1 MSAAELTASPPQ
13 AGVERSLCGW
23 GQTARSRCRVLRPR
37 GVEDVLEALAAHER
51 AGSGSGVIARGAGRS
66 YGDAAQ
72 NGGGEVLDMTG
83 LDRILAIDHGRG
95 LVSAQA
101 GATVAQLMAE
111 LAEHE
116 LTLPVVPGTRHVTL
130 AGAIA
135 SDIHGKNHHRDGG
148 LSKHVESISLCTP
161 AGGLAEISAQ
171 TDPEL
176 FYATLGGMGLTG
188 VIVAATLRVEP
199 LHAPWVIAEIDR
211 TDGLHQTLELMSGPE
226 RHRYSVAWLD
236 LLADGPK
243 MGRAIVSRA
252 DPLGSSDADTPSAR
266 PRRSR
271 RPHGGGSS
279 RDGRSLRG
287 GRSSRGGESYP
298 HALSRQAAFEVPR
311 GFPAVLLR
319 PASMRT
325 FNALRWRATQRCE
338 RGRRLAMTPYFFPLD
353 ALGEWNRLYGPAG
366 LIQYQFVIPS
376 GQETALERCFELIR
390 TRRLPVYLA
399 VFKRFGPAFGGP
411 LSFPLEGWTLAIDL
425 PAGAPGLRDALD
437 QLDEVVAG
445 CGGRVYLTKDARLRR
460 ETIEAMYP
468 ELDRFQTQR
477 ARVDPGGV
485 LRSDLARRLGLCEA
499 PPAREPARREATR

>member
-1 MSAAELTASPPQ
+1 MSVAELSTRTPR

-23 GQTARSRCRVLRPR
+23 GRTTRSRCRVLKPR
-37 GVEDVLEALAAHER
+37 GVEEVLDALASDAR
-51 AGSGSGVIARGAGRS
+51 PGTGVIARGAGRS

-72 NGGGEVLDMTG
+72 NDGGDVLDMTA
-83 LDRILAIDHGRG
+83 LNQILSIDREQR
-95 LVSAQA
+95 LVTAEA
-101 GATVAQLMAE
+101 GATVAQLMAR
-111 LAEHE
+111 LASHG

-148 LSKHVESISLCTP
+148 LARHVTTLSLCTP
-161 AGGLAEISAQ
+161 AGGLTEVSPE

-188 VIVAATLRVEP
+188 VIVGATLRAEP
-199 LHAPWVIAEIDR
+199 LRTPWVAADVDR
-211 TDGLHQTLELMSGPE
+211 TDGLEQTLELMSGSE

-252 DPLGSSDADTPSAR
+252 EPLGSDAATPPARGRRAAGSAY
-266 PRRSR
+266 PAALSR
-271 RPHGGGSS
+271 RP
-279 RDGRSLRG
+279 
-287 GRSSRGGESYP
+287 
-298 HALSRQAAFEVPR
+298 AFEVPR
-311 GFPAVLLR
+311 GFPAALLR

-325 FNALRWRATQRCE
+325 FNALRWRATPRRE
-338 RGRRLAMTPYFFPLD
+338 RERPLAMTPYFFPLD

-376 GQETALERCFELIR
+376 GQETALEHCFELMR

-399 VFKRFGPAFGGP
+399 VFKRFGAAFGGP
-411 LSFPLEGWTLAIDL
+411 LSFPLEGWTLAADL
-425 PAGAPGLRDALD
+425 PAAAPGLRAALD
-437 QLDEVVAG
+437 ELDEVVAG

-460 ETIEAMYP
+460 ETMAAMYP
-468 ELDRFQTQR
+468 ELDRFHAQR
-477 ARVDPGGV
+477 ARVDPERV
-485 LRSDLARRLGLCEA
+485 LRSDLARRLGLCWA
-499 PPAREPARREATR
+499 AR